1 MQTMNQSSRSLS
13 FSLLMILGVA
23 TVAISNGKVFAQN
36 RLFLS
41 VDRLTGG
48 ANRTQIGEVD
58 LTSESFD
65 YDLIFE
71 VPTPPG
77 GDFVIDGARD
87 LVVDEQGNFHVYNGT
102 FTVSLL
108 SSDATGESITQNVIP
123 GLTTVN
129 NTNFGG
135 IARQGDVV
143 FLTDQFTLQGGE
155 PLGIVR
161 VDLEDQSFDRI
172 ATDLDPRLAG
182 GPIDINI
189 GLDGTLLAVIE
200 RSDNIYRYDAQSGE
214 LLNTIEPFYP
224 IGDIRGVAGAADGTV
239 YVVTFQGDVLQY
251 DNNGNVLR
259 SLEVNGRTNSTGSIF
274 NSRLHDIDIAPDGQ
288 IAIGTTDGS
297 IVLTTTALESAEV
310 ISISDQIPFASS
322 ANIFVA
328 FATDFSVGPLLGD
341 VNVDGVVNFLDI
353 SPFIAILS
361 VGGFQEEADIDQN
374 TTVDFRDISPFIEL
388 LSSP

>member
-1 MQTMNQSSRSLS
+1 MNQSSRSLS

-155 PLGIVR
+155 PVSYTHL
-161 VDLEDQSFDRI
+161 
-172 ATDLDPRLAG
+172 
-182 GPIDINI
+182 
-189 GLDGTLLAVIE
+189 TLP
-200 RSDNIYRYDAQSGE
+200 
-214 LLNTIEPFYP
+214 TTP
-224 IGDIRGVAGAADGTV
+224 
-239 YVVTFQGDVLQY
+239 YV
-251 DNNGNVLR
+251 
-259 SLEVNGRTNSTGSIF
+259 
-274 NSRLHDIDIAPDGQ
+274 
-288 IAIGTTDGS
+288 
-297 IVLTTTALESAEV
+297 
-310 ISISDQIPFASS
+310 
-322 ANIFVA
+322 
-328 FATDFSVGPLLGD
+328 
-341 VNVDGVVNFLDI
+341 
-353 SPFIAILS
+353 
-361 VGGFQEEADIDQN
+361 
-374 TTVDFRDISPFIEL
+374 
-388 LSSP
+388 